1 MPLPLIQPPSRS
13 EVSIIGEVI
22 IHEGAVVAPG
32 TILQAAP
39 NCRIVIHPGACI
51 GMGTLINAYKGD
63 IEIESGAMLGAGVL
77 IVGQGKI
84 GQNVCLGSCVTV
96 INNSIESGT
105 TIEAGTLIGDTS
117 RQLSKQET
125 ETPKQIKP
133 ENNGCSENGHLIT
146 DNHEKDNQPKET
158 EEKKPE
164 LAEEME
170 DLWADTPPE
179 IEEVIEVPK
188 IPEIPEIPTKPDVP
202 AQTNNAPVVGQV
214 YINQL
219 LCTLFPDRQ
228 ALNQSQN
235 NSSQNSTDKNK

>member
-39 NCRIVIHPGACI
+39 NSRIVIHSGACI

-77 IVGQGKI
+77 IVGHSKI
-84 GQNVCLGSCVTV
+84 GQNVCLGSCTTV
-96 INNSIESGT
+96 INASVESGT
-105 TIEAGTLIGDTS
+105 TIEAGSLVGDTS
-117 RQLSKQET
+117 RQFSEPKTQS
-125 ETPKQIKP
+125 PKQIKADH
-133 ENNGCSENGHLIT
+133 NGSSENGHLT
-146 DNHEKDNQPKET
+146 TNNHKKDSQSNKTKT
-158 EEKKPE
+158 EQNRPE
-164 LAEEME
+164 FVEEME
-170 DLWADTPPE
+170 DLWADPPPE
-179 IEEVIEVPK
+179 IEQVPD
-188 IPEIPEIPTKPDVP
+188 IPEIPTQPNVSAENK
-202 AQTNNAPVVGQV
+202 NAPVVGQV

-228 ALNQSQN
+228 AFNQSQN
-235 NSSQNSTDKNK
+235 KATGQDSTDENK

>member
-13 EVSIIGEVI
+13 EVSITGEVI

-39 NCRIVIHPGACI
+39 NCRIVIHSGACI

-84 GQNVCLGSCVTV
+84 GQNVCLGSCTTL
-96 INNSIESGT
+96 INTSIESGT
-105 TIEAGTLIGDTS
+105 TIEAGSLMGDTS
-117 RQLSKQET
+117 RQFSEEKRKS
-125 ETPKQIKP
+125 PKIIKND
-133 ENNGCSENGHLIT
+133 NNDFTDNGHLIANDQTKVSHT
-146 DNHEKDNQPKET
+146 DAINDT
-158 EEKKPE
+158 KPE
-164 LAEEME
+164 FVEEME
-170 DLWADTPPE
+170 DLWADSVPE
-179 IEEVIEVPK
+179 IEEVT
-188 IPEIPEIPTKPDVP
+188 EIPEIPTQLNHP
-202 AQTNNAPVVGQV
+202 ADKNNNAPVVGQV

-228 ALNQSQN
+228 TFNQSQN
-235 NSSQNSTDKNK
+235 NSSSQDNNK